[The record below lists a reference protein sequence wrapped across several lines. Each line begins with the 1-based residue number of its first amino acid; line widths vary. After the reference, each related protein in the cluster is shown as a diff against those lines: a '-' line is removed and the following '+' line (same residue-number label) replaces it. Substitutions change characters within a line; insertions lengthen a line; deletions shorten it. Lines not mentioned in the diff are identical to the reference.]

1 MIYKLFCP
9 EPAHFLFAKMAFLR
23 NFLQMF
29 VALVMYNFAFRTKSS
44 FMCNSLDPRTLLWW
58 KLRKNFWHFTKIEIC
73 IAITMFTVATW
84 NCNKAYAAWL
94 CNCFFGWFHCF
105 HFKVICILL
114 VCCVDWLACL
124 LPSWNIKRGL
134 YIVLYHQGIKISL
147 RYDLDI

>member
-1 MIYKLFCP
+1 MKSKLLYELTFYVLHDLQANLPQTSPFSICP
-9 EPAHFLFAKMAFLR
+9 NGFSEKLPSNVYSTWHV
-23 NFLQMF
+23 QGDF
-29 VALVMYNFAFRTKSS
+29 VFRAKSS
-44 FMCNSLDPRTLLWW
+44 FMCNSLDPRTLPWW

-114 VCCVDWLACL
+114 VCCVDWLAC
-124 LPSWNIKRGL
+124 
-134 YIVLYHQGIKISL
+134 
-147 RYDLDI
+147 